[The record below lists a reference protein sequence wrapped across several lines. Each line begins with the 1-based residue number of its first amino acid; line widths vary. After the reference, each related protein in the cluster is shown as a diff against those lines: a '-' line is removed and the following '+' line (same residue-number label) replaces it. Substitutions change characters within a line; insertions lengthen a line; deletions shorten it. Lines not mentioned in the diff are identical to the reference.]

1 MNSVAA
7 GRQYPLP
14 LRPAFVLTIVH
25 ISLAFLAAVNYSSH
39 MIEVRQTVVFSDWLS
54 TLRDR
59 NAAARIAIRIRRLE
73 LGNPGDIKAVGEG
86 VSEMRI
92 DYGPGYRLYLTY
104 TGRTL
109 VILLC
114 GGDKSSQS
122 RDIAQAKKMAKE
134 I

>member
-1 MNSVAA
+1 
-7 GRQYPLP
+7 
-14 LRPAFVLTIVH
+14 
-25 ISLAFLAAVNYSSH
+25 
-39 MIEVRQTVVFSDWLS
+39 MIEVRQSTVFSDWLRS
-54 TLRDR
+54 LRDR
-59 NAAARIAIRIRRLE
+59 NATARIVARIRRLE
-73 LGNPGDIKAVGEG
+73 LGNPGDIKSVGDG

-92 DYGPGYRLYLTY
+92 DYGPGYRVYLTY
-104 TGRTL
+104 AGRTV

>member
-1 MNSVAA
+1 
-7 GRQYPLP
+7 
-14 LRPAFVLTIVH
+14 
-25 ISLAFLAAVNYSSH
+25 
-39 MIEVRQTVVFSDWLS
+39 MIEVRQTTVFSEWLKA
-54 TLRDR
+54 LRDR
-59 NAAARIAIRIRRLE
+59 NAASRIAVRIRRLE
-73 LGNPGDIKAVGEG
+73 LGNPGDIKAVGDG

-114 GGDKSSQS
+114 GGDKSSQT

>member
-1 MNSVAA
+1 
-7 GRQYPLP
+7 
-14 LRPAFVLTIVH
+14 
-25 ISLAFLAAVNYSSH
+25 
-39 MIEVRQTVVFSDWLS
+39 MIEVRQTTVFSEWLKA
-54 TLRDR
+54 LRDR
-59 NAAARIAIRIRRLE
+59 NAASRIAVRIRRLE
-73 LGNPGDIKAVGEG
+73 LGNPGDIKAVGDG

-109 VILLC
+109 VIRLC
-114 GGDKSSQS
+114 GGDKSSQT